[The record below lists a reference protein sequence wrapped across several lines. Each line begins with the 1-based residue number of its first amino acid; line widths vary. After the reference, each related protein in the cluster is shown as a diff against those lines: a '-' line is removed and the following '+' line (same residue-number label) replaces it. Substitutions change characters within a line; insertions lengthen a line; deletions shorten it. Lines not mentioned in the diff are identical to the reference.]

1 MTTYSAD
8 TGGEVCERPL
18 SLHLVLGLESTG
30 PDSWEGKLDMKLAE
44 QGQTN
49 PCLSLTVPNLNDV
62 KTCKEKQAPF
72 ACSCTHLW
80 SRTLGDVRRGF
91 PAGAGG
97 AVGLGA
103 MPPQQGGL
111 ADQ

>member
-1 MTTYSAD
+1 
-8 TGGEVCERPL
+8 
-18 SLHLVLGLESTG
+18 
-30 PDSWEGKLDMKLAE
+30 MKLAE

-62 KTCKEKQAPF
+62 KTFKEKRAPF
-72 ACSCTHLW
+72 ACSRTHTW
-80 SRTLGDVRRGF
+80 SRTLRDVRRGF

-103 MPPQQGGL
+103 MPPQQGEL

>member
-1 MTTYSAD
+1 
-8 TGGEVCERPL
+8 
-18 SLHLVLGLESTG
+18 
-30 PDSWEGKLDMKLAE
+30 MKLAE

-62 KTCKEKQAPF
+62 KTFKEKRAPF
-72 ACSCTHLW
+72 ACSRTHTS
-80 SRTLGDVRRGF
+80 SRTLRDVRRGF

-103 MPPQQGGL
+103 MPPQQSEL